1 MSHYRARGAEGTDLL
16 LDRDGAEGSRDVRAP
31 EPEPQP
37 VRRSIGKD
45 VRDLAVCLLLAA
57 IFFDLAVGAVIVR
70 GLAIPGGWWLG
81 LVVGHV
87 ALAAAWWRGF
97 VRKDARA
104 ELRGIVPQRFYLS
117 LPLLITAAHVVAKLP
132 YLGAVPRWSTGIYYA
147 ELVRAVVTL
156 DFFAHDLATTYR
168 LGNHPSH
175 AYSMYLAVGQIL
187 AAGWSRAGLP
197 TPAALSYGIANVQD
211 LLLAAAGVWCFWLLV
226 ARLFPALPRAQ
237 AVLLTLCFAFNP
249 LVFALGLGPNTDLPI
264 TVALIVALMAFA
276 MDRPALVAFAGLW
289 MCFSKESG
297 ALMYAELW
305 GLLVAL
311 YVVQRFGPP
320 WGKLDVSLL
329 VRRVLV
335 PLLPLV
341 VYAVYLRSTSP
352 LVWVERSTALND
364 KADPV
369 LSPAFGLSWFQLETG
384 LVSAL
389 LHNWNWIPTL
399 AVVALL
405 AKRQMWPR
413 IAPRLTEEHTAS
425 LLRAIAWLFAFG
437 VAFACLY
444 IKDNH
449 PRYYAP
455 LIPLMLILFYYALSE
470 LVASTR
476 VRTAVLAMF
485 FAVGFGQIWASLDP
499 VGNAIWGTFAIGDRK
514 VMFIQR
520 GLQGQADGMVFN
532 AQHQAVSRLYTR
544 LNKEVFAGGQ
554 RPTLIFGI
562 DHHWVVN
569 YAEWGLRLDER
580 TAEYTYKARGSF
592 APDRRTIGQI
602 DATTAP
608 AHAVYVALPWLEN
621 PTVTLE
627 KLQQFY
633 RLTGE
638 KVIAD
643 GGYFITAYELA
654 R

>member
-1 MSHYRARGAEGTDLL
+1 MN
-16 LDRDGAEGSRDVRAP
+16 GSDPGGDVRALQP
-31 EPEPQP
+31 EAQP
-37 VRRSIGKD
+37 ARRSIVKD
-45 VRDLAVCLLLAA
+45 VRDLAVCLVLAA
-57 IFFDLAVGAVIVR
+57 IFFDLAVGAVIMR
-70 GLAIPGGWWLG
+70 GLAIPIGWWLG
-81 LVVGHV
+81 LAVGHV
-87 ALAAAWWRGF
+87 ALAAACWRGF

-104 ELRGIVPQRFYLS
+104 ELHGIVPQRFYLS
-117 LPLLITAAHVVAKLP
+117 PPLLITAAHVVAKLP
-132 YLGAVPRWSTGIYYA
+132 YLDAVPRWSTGIYY
-147 ELVRAVVTL
+147 ELLARAVYTL
-156 DFFAHDLATTYR
+156 DFSAHDLATTYR
-168 LGNHPSH
+168 LASHPSH
-175 AYSMYLAVGQIL
+175 AYSMYLAVGQLL

-197 TPAALSYGIANVQD
+197 TPASLSYVAANVQD
-211 LLLAAAGVWCFWLLV
+211 LVLSATAVWCFWLLV
-226 ARLFPALPRAQ
+226 VRLFPVFPRAQ

-249 LVFALGLGPNTDLPI
+249 LVFAHGLGPNTDLPI
-264 TVALIVALMAFA
+264 TVALIVALTAFA
-276 MDRPALVAFAGLW
+276 VDRPVLVAFAGLW

-297 ALMYAELW
+297 ALMYGELW

-320 WGKLDVSLL
+320 WRKLDASLL
-329 VRRVLV
+329 VRRVLI

-341 VYAVYLRSTSP
+341 VYVAYLRSTSP
-352 LVWVERSTALND
+352 LTWVERSSTWND

-369 LSPAFGLSWFQLETG
+369 LSPAFGLSSFQFETG

-399 AVVALL
+399 AFFALL

-413 IAPRLTEEHTAS
+413 IAPRSTDERTAS
-425 LLRAIAWLFAFG
+425 LLRAIAWLFAFN

-455 LIPLMLILFYYALSE
+455 LIPLMLVLFYYALSE
-470 LVASTR
+470 LVASIR
-476 VRTAVLAMF
+476 ARTVALALF
-485 FAVGFGQIWASLDP
+485 FAVSFAQIWASLDP

-514 VMFIQR
+514 VMLVQR

-544 LNKEVFAGGQ
+544 LNKVVFGGGQ

-562 DHHWVVN
+562 DHAWVIN
-569 YAEWGLRLDER
+569 YALSGLRLSER
-580 TAEYTYKARGSF
+580 TAEYTYEERGSF
-592 APDRRTIGQI
+592 VPDTRTIGQI

-621 PTVTLE
+621 PSVTLQ
-627 KLQQFY
+627 KLQQIY
-633 RLTGE
+633 RLNGE

>member
-1 MSHYRARGAEGTDLL
+1 M
-16 LDRDGAEGSRDVRAP
+16 
-31 EPEPQP
+31 
-37 VRRSIGKD
+37 
-45 VRDLAVCLLLAA
+45 CLLLAA
-57 IFFDLAVGAVIVR
+57 IFFDLAVGAIIVR
-70 GLAIPGGWWLG
+70 GRAIPGGWWLG
-81 LVVGHV
+81 LAVGHV
-87 ALAAAWWRGF
+87 ALAAAWWHGF

-117 LPLLITAAHVVAKLP
+117 PPLLITAAHVVAKLP
-132 YLGAVPRWSTGIYYA
+132 YLDAVPRWSTGIYH
-147 ELVRAVVTL
+147 ELLLRAVATL
-156 DFFAHDLATTYR
+156 DFSAHGLATTYR
-168 LGNHPSH
+168 LADHPSH
-175 AYSMYLAVGQIL
+175 AYTMYMAVGQLL

-197 TPAALSYGIANVQD
+197 TPPSLSYVVANVQD
-211 LLLAAAGVWCFWLLV
+211 LLLAAVGVWCFWLLIV
-226 ARLFPALPRAQ
+226 RLFPALPRAQ

-249 LVFALGLGPNTDLPI
+249 LVFAHGLGPNTDLPI
-264 TVALIVALMAFA
+264 TVALIVALTAFV
-276 MDRPALVAFAGLW
+276 MDRPVLMAFAGLW

-297 ALMYAELW
+297 VLMYGELW

-311 YVVQRFGPP
+311 YVVQRLGPP
-320 WGKLDVSLL
+320 WRKPDPSLL

-341 VYAVYLRSTSP
+341 VYLAYLRSTPP
-352 LVWVERSTALND
+352 LAWVERSTTLND

-369 LSPAFGLSWFQLETG
+369 LSPAFGLSWFQFETG
-384 LVSAL
+384 VVSAL

-399 AVVALL
+399 AFLALL

-413 IAPRLTEEHTAS
+413 IAPRSTDEHTAS
-425 LLRAIAWLFAFG
+425 LLRVAAWLFAFG

-455 LIPLMLILFYYALSE
+455 LIPLMLVLFYYALSE
-470 LVASTR
+470 LIASLR
-476 VRTAVLAMF
+476 ARTAVLAVF
-485 FAVGFGQIWASLDP
+485 FAVSFAQIWASLDP
-499 VGNAIWGTFAIGDRK
+499 VGNAIWGTFRIGDRK

-532 AQHQAVSRLYTR
+532 AQHQAVDRLYTK
-544 LNKEVFAGGQ
+544 LNKVVFAEGQ

-562 DHHWVVN
+562 DHQWVIN
-569 YAEWGLRLDER
+569 YAHTGLRLDER
-580 TAEYTYKARGSF
+580 TAEFTYNARGSF
-592 APDRRTIGQI
+592 VPDTRTIGQI

-608 AHAVYVALPWLEN
+608 ARAVYVALPWLEN

-627 KLQQFY
+627 KLQQVY
-633 RLTGE
+633 RLNGK

-654 R
+654 RWP